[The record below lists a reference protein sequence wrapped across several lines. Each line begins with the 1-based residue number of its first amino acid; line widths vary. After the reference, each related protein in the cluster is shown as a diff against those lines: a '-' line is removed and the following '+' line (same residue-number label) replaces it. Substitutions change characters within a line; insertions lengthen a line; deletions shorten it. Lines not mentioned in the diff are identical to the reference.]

1 MDQIKPSAVVTCEA
15 NFLPAADD
23 GLAGQRQ
30 VEEGLPELEGQRVL
44 QRLAVD
50 DQRQFVLLLQRVA
63 QGRAVVRQLGPSSLQ
78 GGEKA
83 REEVNVSLLY
93 INPDSFCPNPQ
104 TRQ

>member
-1 MDQIKPSAVVTCEA
+1 MITFEA

-23 GLAGQRQ
+23 SLAGQRQ

-44 QRLAVD
+44 QCLAVD

-78 GGEKA
+78 GRAKA
-83 REEVNVSLLY
+83 QEEVNVSLLY
-93 INPDSFCPNPQ
+93 VNPDSFCTNPQ
-104 TRQ
+104 THQ